1 LGTKYLKSLMAIDR
15 GKQYEYAIMI
25 SAYSRIDNPTVAIK
39 TELAKLYTK
48 PIEDVVQSAADGMI
62 NSIEPPASSKSA
74 RQLFYNSFKQLGGS
88 SPEPKTDVLFV
99 KGGTKYKCSMKWGA
113 SYQLS
118 SAGISGTVQT
128 LDKVLRK
135 VAAASNMSV
144 AALGE
149 IALVLEMASNII
161 GNDPVRQEQSVI
173 KTKLNR
179 IKSSGGLNE
188 QLQQILG
195 SRKNTKVDD
204 AYLSFKREVIREA
217 LTGNLIFGSAND
229 KAANYILNES
239 QLKKIDDSL
248 VNDIANKTY
257 IDMRLK
263 GRGKT
268 PEGVRLNEIVVR
280 IEPV

>member
-1 LGTKYLKSLMAIDR
+1 MAIDR
-15 GKQYEYAIMI
+15 GKQYEYAII
-25 SAYSRIDNPTVAIK
+25 KSAYSRIINPTISIK
-39 TELAKLYTK
+39 SQLASINTK
-48 PIEDVVQSAADGMI
+48 PIESIVQQAADAMI
-62 NSIEPPASSKSA
+62 DSIQPPPSSKVA
-74 RQLFYNSFKQLGGS
+74 QQTFYASFKQLGGM

-99 KGGTKYKCSMKWGA
+99 KGGIKYKCSMKWGS

-135 VAAASNMSV
+135 VAAKSNMSTT
-144 AALGE
+144 ALGE
-149 IALVLEMASNII
+149 IALVLEMASNIV
-161 GNDPVRQEQSVI
+161 GQNPVRQEQSTI
-173 KTKLNR
+173 KPLLQR

-188 QLQQILG
+188 QLQEILG

-204 AYLSFKREVIREA
+204 AYITFKREVIREA
-217 LTGNLIFGSAND
+217 LTGNLIFGVNND
-229 KAANYILNES
+229 RSANYIMNES
-239 QLKKIDDSL
+239 ELKPINDLL
-248 VNDIANKTY
+248 VNNIADKTY

-280 IEPV
+280 IEPVA